1 MPMVC
6 KLCSHPDRLKAD
18 QMIIRGEPNSR
29 IASKFGCSETA
40 VRRHRAHIA
49 EVLSKGFEKQGIRL
63 EDELVSQVKD
73 LLAKSQAVYEKS
85 QEYLKDDDGNPIRA
99 IHPDYLRAIGYA
111 INDQRQII
119 ETLAKLMGAWKSTEI
134 NVTQINL
141 VQIAPVIYKVLE
153 RHPAALRDVQEALL
167 VRPS

>member
-1 MPMVC
+1 MPQPC
-6 KLCSHPDRLKAD
+6 KLCTHPDRLKAD
-18 QMIIRGEPNSR
+18 KMLIQGIPNSR
-29 IASKFGCSETA
+29 VAAKFGCSETA

-63 EDELVSQVKD
+63 EEELVSLVKD
-73 LLAKSQAVYEKS
+73 LLAKSQAVYDKS
-85 QEYLKDDDGNPIRA
+85 QEYLRDDEGKPIRA

-119 ETLAKLMGAWKSTEI
+119 ETMAKLMGAWKAQEI

-141 VQIAPVIYKVLE
+141 VQIAPIIYKVLE
-153 RHPAALRDVQEALL
+153 RHPSALRDVQEALL
-167 VRPS
+167 ARPS